1 MRTMRNIIRIDE
13 DKCDGCGLC
22 ASACA
27 EGAIQIING
36 KAKLVSET
44 YCDGLGA
51 CLGECPQG
59 AITMEQREAAL
70 FDEKAVEQHLQ
81 NQKQKSS
88 TPANPHAPV
97 CPGSMLRSFT
107 PAKPVPENAGDTP
120 SQLATWPVQLSLVP
134 IEAPYFQNADLLL
147 VADCVP
153 FALANFHSRYLRGK
167 PVIIGCPKLDDAAG
181 YVEKLADIL
190 ASNEIV
196 SLTVIHMEV
205 PCCGGLSRI
214 ARAALNR
221 CGKDVPLKD
230 VTIGIR
236 GGVVQE
242 IDETAAI
249 R

>member
-1 MRTMRNIIRIDE
+1 MRNIIRIDE
-13 DKCDGCGLC
+13 SKCDGCGLC
-22 ASACA
+22 ASSCA
-27 EGAIQIING
+27 EGAIQIIDG
-36 KAKLVSET
+36 KAKLISET

-51 CLGECPQG
+51 CLGECPRG
-59 AITMEQREAAL
+59 AITIEQRAAAP
-70 FDEKAVEQHLQ
+70 FDEKAVRQHLQ
-81 NQKQKSS
+81 KNKPQPQS
-88 TPANPHAPV
+88 PAKPHGHV
-97 CPGSMLRSFT
+97 CPGTMLRSFT
-107 PAKPVPENAGDTP
+107 PAKPVSENAGKVP

-134 IEAPYFQNADLLL
+134 VQAPYFQNAELLL

-153 FALANFHSRYLRGK
+153 FALADFHSRYLRGK

-181 YVEKLADIL
+181 YVEKLAEIL

-214 ARAALNR
+214 AQTALNR

-230 VTIGIR
+230 ITIGIR

-242 IDETAAI
+242 LEVNTAA